1 MNVRPSSNS
10 DDKSIGELNSMND
23 SDKRDRARERIIQ
36 RLELEGKIKEALS
49 WLWKDLD
56 AKERQE

>member
-1 MNVRPSSNS
+1 M
-10 DDKSIGELNSMND
+10 DDKPISELNDMDD
-23 SDKRDRARERIIQ
+23 SDKRDRCRERIIQ
-36 RLELEGKIKEALS
+36 RLELEGKLKEALT

>member
-1 MNVRPSSNS
+1 MN
-10 DDKSIGELNSMND
+10 ET
-23 SDKRDRARERIIQ
+23 DKRDRARERIIQ